1 MAQSIFPGF
10 ENRMVLVGDQRISVH
25 VGGSGT
31 PLLLLHGYPQ
41 NHNTWMKLAGPLGSR
56 FTCVIADLPGYG
68 ASSIP
73 PDAPDHESFSKR
85 RMAALLVSVMAS
97 MGFATFSVMGH
108 DRGARVAYRMAL
120 DHPATIQRVVTIEI
134 IPTSDMWEAFNAE
147 MAMKAYHWSFLAQP
161 FPLPE
166 TLIAGDPVFYLEWTL
181 RSWAK
186 GHRLDAFELASLGK
200 LSRANTRSCT
210 RARNVRRLS
219 RRCVDRQAVRS
230 RRQDARCEDNRTAPF
245 HLVEIG
251 VPSNDRCPPQPMES
265 LDPEPLRR
273 RSRLRALHARRE
285 SGRSFGSGSALPERG
300 TLILAEGQTTGPWE
314 TEVNPWNQHLR
325 REIFS
330 ETETP
335 VAPVS
340 AARSESVSGPR
351 ELAIKTWC
359 PNAVSRR
366 VSVPPIWP
374 APMMTIFIAPNPSA
388 GMRDVSWGW
397 PGVTPAGAV
406 LNCA

>member
-56 FTCVIADLPGYG
+56 FMCVIADLPGYG

-120 DHPATIQRVVTIEI
+120 DHPSTIQRVVTIEI

-166 TLIAGDPVFYLEWTL
+166 TLIACDPVFYLEWTL

-186 GHRLDAFELASLGK
+186 GHRLDAFD
-200 LSRANTRSCT
+200 SRALESYREQISDP
-210 RARNVRRLS
+210 ARVH
-219 RRCVDRQAVRS
+219 AM
-230 RRQDARCEDNRTAPF
+230 CEDYRAGASIDRRFDLADKTRGVKITAPLLF
-245 HLVEIG
+245 IWSKLG
-251 VPSNDRCPPQPMES
+251 FP
-265 LDPEPLRR
+265 
-273 RSRLRALHARRE
+273 A
-285 SGRSFGSGSALPERG
+285 
-300 TLILAEGQTTGPWE
+300 TTGAPLSLWKAWAQNLSGA
-314 TEVNPWNQHLR
+314 EVDCGHFMPEENPDALLAAAVP
-325 REIFS
+325 FL
-330 ETETP
+330 
-335 VAPVS
+335 S
-340 AARSESVSGPR
+340 AA
-351 ELAIKTWC
+351 L
-359 PNAVSRR
+359 
-366 VSVPPIWP
+366 
-374 APMMTIFIAPNPSA
+374 
-388 GMRDVSWGW
+388 
-397 PGVTPAGAV
+397 
-406 LNCA
+406 